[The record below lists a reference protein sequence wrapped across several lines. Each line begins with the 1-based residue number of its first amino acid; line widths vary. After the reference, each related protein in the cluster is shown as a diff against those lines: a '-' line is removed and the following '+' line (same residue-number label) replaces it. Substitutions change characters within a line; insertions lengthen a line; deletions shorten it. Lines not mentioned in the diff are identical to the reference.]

1 MMNVKLMMVD
11 LDGTLLT
18 SERKVTETTK
28 QAILRLKQTGALF
41 GIATGRTLY
50 ALERL
55 NQEWGIRDLVD
66 VMVGMNGA
74 QYWDYTDGFKETRD
88 YLSGNAMIEILEKV
102 KDLPVVG
109 LVYNNETREVYAEK
123 ETPHTRRIATNNHF
137 ELRLCDLKEILKDQ
151 EFEKLILSCDPSY
164 MDTLKE
170 ICKPF
175 DCEQYRGFCTGPS
188 LYEFMNPVVSKSQ
201 GIQKICNRHGF
212 DMKEVL
218 VFGDNSND
226 LEMIRDAGIGVCM
239 ANGSADAMEVAN
251 YITLSND
258 EDGIAQFIDDY
269 VL

>member
-1 MMNVKLMMVD
+1 MNVKLMMVD

-18 SERKVTETTK
+18 SEKKVTEPTK
-28 QAILRLKQTGALF
+28 RAIERLKETGTLF

-55 NQEWGIRDLVD
+55 NKEWGIDHLVD

-74 QYWDYTDGFKETRD
+74 QYWDYVDHFRETRD

-102 KDLPVVG
+102 KDLPVSG
-109 LVYNNETREVYAEK
+109 IVYNNETREVYAEE
-123 ETPHTRRIATNNHF
+123 ETPYTRRIATNNHF
-137 ELRLCDLKEILKDQ
+137 TLCVCELKEILKDK
-151 EFEKLILSCDPSY
+151 EFEKLILACAPEY

-175 DCEQYRGFCTGPS
+175 DCEEYRGFCTGAS

-201 GIQKICNRHGF
+201 GIQKICSRHGF
-212 DMKEVL
+212 DMSEVL

-226 LEMIRDAGIGVCM
+226 MEMIRDAGVGVCM
-239 ANGSADAMEVAN
+239 ANGSADAMEVAD

-269 VL
+269 VM